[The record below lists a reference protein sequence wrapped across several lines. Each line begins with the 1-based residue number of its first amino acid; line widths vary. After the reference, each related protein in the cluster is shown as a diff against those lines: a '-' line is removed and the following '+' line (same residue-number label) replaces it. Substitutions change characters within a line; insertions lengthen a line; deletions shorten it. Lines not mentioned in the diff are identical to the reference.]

1 MDKFA
6 GEEFTR
12 GVFADTSF
20 KNLIKKAENQ
30 SESVPEILR
39 RTVYLYYLSRYQ
51 LSLHEASF
59 TSTFGQ
65 VLNEYRNGL
74 DHLMRF
80 LSGGS
85 EDISKDDQHGNLK
98 KMEGHMQRAL
108 LDLCKNYTYKVADW
122 ADAFEKDSGGMRILA
137 LVDGGEFAREWAD
150 KRKSIHAAFMKAKV
164 ADSHLGAND
173 SDNNDIVLLY
183 LSVAHESYQLMQ
195 SGQENKG
202 DIDIAGRNDFSLG
215 KKGKKGKGG
224 V

>member
-1 MDKFA
+1 MNKFA

-20 KNLIKKAENQ
+20 QSLIKDAETE
-30 SESVPEILR
+30 SESAPETLR

-51 LSLHEASF
+51 LSIYEASF
-59 TSTFGQ
+59 SKMLGQ

-108 LDLCKNYTYKVADW
+108 LDLCKSYTYKVTDW
-122 ADAFEKDSGGMRILA
+122 ADAFEEDCGGMRILA
-137 LVDGGEFAREWAD
+137 LVDEGRFAGEWAD
-150 KRKSIHAAFMKAKV
+150 KRKSIHTAFMKSKIG
-164 ADSHLGAND
+164 DSRLGAND

-183 LSVAHESYQLMQ
+183 LSVAYESYQLMQ
-195 SGQENKG
+195 SGEENRVA
-202 DIDIAGRNDFSLG
+202 IALAGRNDFSPG